1 MQSQTDNLQN
11 RRRMFWL
18 FVVMTVLGS
27 LIFLRLVELQIIQ
40 HAHYR
45 NLALGEHQRK
55 YEVPAKRGEIYLIDN
70 GVKVPLALN
79 QTLKLLYADPSL
91 VKDKADASQ
100 KLAAITGDPAQTYLA
115 ALNKGHEYAVLRK
128 KVSSSIA
135 DRISKLGILGI
146 GLVDQDYRVYP
157 EGQLAS
163 QTLGFVNQDGE
174 GQYGIEGYLNN
185 QLKGVAGLLNA
196 KTDTSGVPIAT
207 ADNRIKQPV
216 DGTGLVLT
224 VDRNIQAQAEQYL
237 KAGVEAAKAAS
248 GSVVILDPRS
258 GAVKAMAN
266 FPTFDPNVYEQV
278 TDYTAFENATV
289 DDQFEPGSGF
299 KVFTMSAGLDTGKVK
314 PDSTYNDTGS
324 VQVNGQTIKNAAGH
338 TDGPNTTMTKVIRD
352 SLNTGV
358 VYVLGLLGGD
368 PNKINPAGKMVF
380 YDYITKRFGFG
391 VRTGIE
397 QAGEDPGTVNKPNS
411 NDFNYANMTF
421 GQGISVTMLQ
431 MVTAVGAI
439 ANGGTLY
446 QPYLVD
452 HRISPDGADL
462 PQTQPRAINSHVISA
477 QAAKDMAAMMQ
488 VVVEH
493 GSGYQART
501 AGYNIAGKTGTAQIP
516 RVDGKGYEDNQ
527 NIGTFVGFAPVEDPK
542 FVVMVR
548 INRPQI
554 QGFAETTTVPVFTN
568 ITRWLLQ
575 YYAVPPNG

>member
-1 MQSQTDNLQN
+1 MQTQTDIQQTK
-11 RRRMFWL
+11 RRMFGL
-18 FVVMTVLGS
+18 FVVMAVLGG
-27 LIFLRLVELQIIQ
+27 LILLRLIDIQIIQ
-40 HAHYR
+40 HSHYKS
-45 NLALGEHQRK
+45 LALGEHQRK
-55 YEVPAKRGEIYLIDN
+55 YDVPAKRGEIYLQDN

-91 VKDKADASQ
+91 ITDKATAAA
-100 KLAAITGDPAQTYLA
+100 KLAAVTGDPAVQYLT
-115 ALNKGHEYAVLRK
+115 ALNGAREYAVLK
-128 KVSSSIA
+128 TKVPSQVASQIE
-135 DRISKLGILGI
+135 KLNLRGV
-146 GLVDQDYRVYP
+146 GLVDQDFRVYP

-174 GQYGIEGYLNN
+174 GQYGIEGYLDK
-185 QLKGVAGLLNA
+185 QLKGQAGLLNA
-196 KTDTSGVPIAT
+196 KTDTAGVPIAT

-216 DGTGLVLT
+216 NGTGLVLT
-224 VDRNIQAQAEQYL
+224 LDRNIQAKAEQFL
-237 KAGVEAAKAAS
+237 KTGVEAAKAAS
-248 GSVVILDPRS
+248 GSILVMDPHT

-266 FPTFDPNVYEQV
+266 YPTFDPNQFGQV
-278 TDYTAFENATV
+278 TDYTTFENAVTSI
-289 DDQFEPGSGF
+289 QFEPGSGF
-299 KVFTMSAGLDTGKVK
+299 KVFTMSAGLDTGRVK

-324 VQVNGQTIKNAAGH
+324 AQVNGQTINNAANH

-358 VYVLGLLGGD
+358 IYVLKLLGND
-368 PNKINPAGKMVF
+368 PNKINLAGKQLF
-380 YDYITKRFGFG
+380 YDYITKHFGFG
-391 VRTGIE
+391 LRTGIE
-397 QAGEDPGTVNKPNS
+397 QSGEAPGTVNKPTN

-431 MVTAVGAI
+431 MVAAVGAI

-452 HRISPDGADL
+452 HRISSDGTDL
-462 PQTQPRAINSHVISA
+462 PQTLPHAVNTQVMSA
-477 QAAKDMAAMMQ
+477 SAAKDMAGMMQ

-493 GSGYQART
+493 GSGYLAHT
-501 AGYNIAGKTGTAQIP
+501 PGYNIAGKTGTAQIP
-516 RVDGKGYEDNQ
+516 RSDGKGYEDNQ

-554 QGFAETTTVPVFTN
+554 NGFAEVTTVPVFTN
-568 ITRWLLQ
+568 ITRWMLQ